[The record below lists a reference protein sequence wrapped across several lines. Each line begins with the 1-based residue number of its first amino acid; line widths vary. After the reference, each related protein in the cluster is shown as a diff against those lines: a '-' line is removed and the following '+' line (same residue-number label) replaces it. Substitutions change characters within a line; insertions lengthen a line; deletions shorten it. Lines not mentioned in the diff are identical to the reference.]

1 VSSAESWPHSNS
13 GFARGHKLNQ
23 TIRCLAEIIKS
34 NPLIEKLL
42 FVPSYSIGH
51 QIGECLSRSGTSWI
65 NLRVTTVSGYAQE
78 RVGLDL
84 ASKGIRL
91 IDFLEQLLIIE
102 KIYREECD
110 LKPEDR
116 YFEGAEEIPGILKCL
131 TRAIHE
137 MRMEGLGHKKFN
149 PKAFISPSKA
159 NEIAWLHKTYEAYL
173 EENRLIDQVGLIE
186 MAIENNRCQV
196 YTLDRAS

>member
-1 VSSAESWPHSNS
+1 M
-13 GFARGHKLNQ
+13 NQ
-23 TIRCLAEIIKS
+23 TIRCVAEIIKS
-34 NPLIEKLL
+34 NPLIEKIL

-78 RVGLDL
+78 QVGLDL
-84 ASKGIRL
+84 GSKGIRL

-102 KIYREECD
+102 KKYREGCD
-110 LKPEDR
+110 LKSRDR

-137 MRMEGLGHKKFN
+137 MRMEGLGHKKIN
-149 PKAFISPSKA
+149 PKAFI
-159 NEIAWLHKTYEAYL
+159 
-173 EENRLIDQVGLIE
+173 D
-186 MAIENNRCQV
+186 
-196 YTLDRAS
+196 

>member
-1 VSSAESWPHSNS
+1 V
-13 GFARGHKLNQ
+13 NQ
-23 TIRCLAEIIKS
+23 TIRCLTEFIKN

-51 QIGECLSRSGTSWI
+51 QIGESLSRSGTSWI

-84 ASKGIRL
+84 SSKGIRL
-91 IDFLEQLLIIE
+91 LDFLEQLLIIE
-102 KIYREECD
+102 RIYREGCD
-110 LKPEDR
+110 VKPEDR

-137 MRMEGLGHKKFN
+137 MRMEGLGHKKIN
-149 PKAFISPSKA
+149 PKVF
-159 NEIAWLHKTYEAYL
+159 
-173 EENRLIDQVGLIE
+173 IDQGG
-186 MAIENNRCQV
+186 
-196 YTLDRAS
+196 SP

>member
-1 VSSAESWPHSNS
+1 V
-13 GFARGHKLNQ
+13 NQ

-51 QIGECLSRSGTSWI
+51 QIGEYLSRSGTSWI

-84 ASKGIRL
+84 GSKGIRL

-102 KIYREECD
+102 RIYHEECD
-110 LKPEDR
+110 LKPENR

-137 MRMEGLGHKKFN
+137 MRMEGLGHKKIN

-159 NEIAWLHKTYEAYL
+159 NERAGES
-173 EENRLIDQVGLIE
+173 RIDFGDLWG
-186 MAIENNRCQV
+186 C
-196 YTLDRAS
+196 T

>member
-1 VSSAESWPHSNS
+1 M
-13 GFARGHKLNQ
+13 NQ

-34 NPLIEKLL
+34 NPLIEKIL

-65 NLRVTTVSGYAQE
+65 NLRVTTGSGYAQE

-84 ASKGIRL
+84 GSKGTRL

-102 KIYREECD
+102 RMYREACD

-137 MRMEGLGHKKFN
+137 MRMEGLGHKKIN
-149 PKAFISPSKA
+149 PKAFI
-159 NEIAWLHKTYEAYL
+159 
-173 EENRLIDQVGLIE
+173 DQGG
-186 MAIENNRCQV
+186 RP
-196 YTLDRAS
+196 